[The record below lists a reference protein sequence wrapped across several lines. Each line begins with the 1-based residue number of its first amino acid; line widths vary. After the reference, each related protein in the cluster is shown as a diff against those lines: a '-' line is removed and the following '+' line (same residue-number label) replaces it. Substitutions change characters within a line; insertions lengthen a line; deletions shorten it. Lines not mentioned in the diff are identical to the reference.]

1 MTIVNFGCGD
11 APSRDCLNIDGSMTV
26 LLARLPIPA
35 KLFGYRAP
43 FVAAIRDYKI
53 RLGTARRLRF
63 ADASIDAFYSSHTL
77 EHLPRNECE
86 ELLRKVHR
94 WLKPNG
100 VLRVVLPDLRSLASS
115 YISGALDADTF
126 MAYTHLATKGSQWL
140 GIDIGH
146 SRHCW
151 MYDCDSFMGLVGRL
165 GYRDIQR
172 SHFGSSSLPQL
183 ASLDLKVR
191 ENASFYVEAV
201 K

>member
-1 MTIVNFGCGD
+1 M
-11 APSRDCLNIDGSMTV
+11 
-26 LLARLPIPA
+26 LLARLPVPA
-35 KLFGYRAP
+35 KLFGARAP

-53 RLGTARRLRF
+53 RLGTARGLRL
-63 ADASIDAFYSSHTL
+63 ADASIDAFYTSHTL
-77 EHLPRNECE
+77 EHLSRNDCE
-86 ELLRKVHR
+86 ELLRRVHR

-115 YISGALDADTF
+115 YVSGGIDADTF
-126 MAYTHLATKGSQWL
+126 MAHTHLATKGSQWL
-140 GIDIGH
+140 GIGVGH

-151 MYDCDSFMGLVGRL
+151 LYDCDSFMALLGRL
-165 GYRDIQR
+165 AYRDVKR

-191 ENASFYVEAV
+191 ENGSFYVEAV